1 MTHSCRHAEPIVV
14 QRKSDGAAEFL
25 LINKRYETFLEQ
37 TGCTTFHAVWSFADG
52 EVIKEKGERSVMR
65 VKFPG
70 AADADPDEYQYPG
83 RIPFFYIKKHRQR
96 LSLWQRLHGILR
108 PANAAGEGVK
118 EFFNY
123 CSFRQH
129 GLATASPVAAGMRFT
144 SFFKADSFLI
154 TRDFFPLVA
163 LEDIILQYPATLQ
176 GVENEQK
183 RRNILGA
190 IARYAGKMHAGGMN
204 QKDFNA
210 THLLLRE
217 PDAALPEVALF
228 DLQRVDRNPLNRW
241 RWPIK
246 ALAELNCTLPSTI
259 FAEQDRMFLF
269 KTYKDKEILSPFD
282 QWQYR
287 LICRKTESIA
297 RHTKKRGLAPKTTY

>member
-1 MTHSCRHAEPIVV
+1 MTHPCSHAEPIVV
-14 QRKSDGAAEFL
+14 QRKPGGAAEFL

-37 TGCTTFHAVWSFADG
+37 TGFTTFPAVWSFSNG
-52 EVIKEKGERSVMR
+52 EVIKEKGERSVVR
-65 VKFPG
+65 VDFPE
-70 AADADPDEYQYPG
+70 AADACADDCQFPAHSS
-83 RIPFFYIKKHRQR
+83 FFYIKKHRQR
-96 LSLWQRLHGILR
+96 LSLWQRLQGILR
-108 PANAAGEGVK
+108 PAHVAGEGVK
-118 EFFNY
+118 EFLNY

-144 SFFKADSFLI
+144 SFLQADSFLI

-163 LEDIILQYPATLQ
+163 LEDIILQQPATLQ
-176 GVENEQK
+176 GAENEK
-183 RRNILGA
+183 RKRNILAA
-190 IARYAGKMHAGGMN
+190 IARYARKMHANGMN

-217 PDAALPEVALF
+217 PDAAAPEIALF

-246 ALAELNCTLPSTI
+246 ALAELNCTLPAAI
-259 FAEQDRMFLF
+259 FTGQDRMFLF
-269 KTYKDKEILSPFD
+269 KAYKDKEMLSALD

-287 LICRKTESIA
+287 LICRKTASIA
-297 RHTKKRGLAPKTTY
+297 RHTKKRGLAPKMT